1 MKKLTI
7 VAVTIAF
14 GALLIPAQAD
24 DLHGA
29 SPQKGSQCF
38 KLSPGQRFGDARF
51 GSWGACPQTAS
62 TPAAPTAGQRRPAPR
77 AASR

>member
-1 MKKLTI
+1 MRKLTI
-7 VAVTIAF
+7 MAAAIAF
-14 GALLIPAQAD
+14 GALLVPAQAD

-29 SPQKGSQCF
+29 APKNGNQCF

-62 TPAAPTAGQRRPAPR
+62 AAVAPATQRRT
-77 AASR
+77 SRRSSSR